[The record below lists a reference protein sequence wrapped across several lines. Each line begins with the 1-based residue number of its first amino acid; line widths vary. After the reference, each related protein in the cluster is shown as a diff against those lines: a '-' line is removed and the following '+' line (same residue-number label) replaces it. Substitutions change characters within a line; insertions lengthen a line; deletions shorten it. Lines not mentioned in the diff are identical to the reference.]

1 MSRQT
6 ISFHLSSSIATER
19 GNSNYELVLSP
30 GLEIPHAAKDCTVY
44 LHNLLFNNCLA
55 NVSGPLYQNNQVVL
69 TLSGQTP
76 INIDLGPSALSIPDV
91 ERLIGEHL
99 YTDQSGMWAALTTAA
114 EALGEN
120 VKLASPYE
128 LNWNHT
134 IDVTAGIDAIPE
146 AAHLSESNIY
156 LKPVTLFADTVQNR
170 VQAVVLG
177 GLEVTGS
184 LWEKLLGFSSTQI
197 GNNSQAVMTAASVAR
212 VDATRAIAFHCPTLC
227 AGTFGTD
234 GKLGGSQLALVPITV
249 GLGQTQ
255 SYQVSVPIKLPCR
268 AAGTKVTALNF
279 FLSNEDGDACDLLQ
293 DRFEAVVVVEWSI

>member
-1 MSRQT
+1 MLDAVGTKDQDTARDLTENHYSRAQILVPKGAKVHKPPEKNPAERLLKAVFGSKKSSGKYMSNQT
-6 ISFHLSSSIATER
+6 IPFHLSSSVATER

-55 NVSGPLYQNNQVVL
+55 NVSGLLYKNNQVTL

-99 YTDQSGMWAALTTAA
+99 YADQSGMWAALTTAA

-134 IDVTAGIDAIPE
+134 IDVTAGIDAIP
-146 AAHLSESNIY
+146 
-156 LKPVTLFADTVQNR
+156 
-170 VQAVVLG
+170 
-177 GLEVTGS
+177 
-184 LWEKLLGFSSTQI
+184 
-197 GNNSQAVMTAASVAR
+197 
-212 VDATRAIAFHCPTLC
+212 
-227 AGTFGTD
+227 
-234 GKLGGSQLALVPITV
+234 
-249 GLGQTQ
+249 
-255 SYQVSVPIKLPCR
+255 
-268 AAGTKVTALNF
+268 
-279 FLSNEDGDACDLLQ
+279 
-293 DRFEAVVVVEWSI
+293 